1 MYVLLKQEVWLPL
14 ALEGIDMT
22 CLFVAPFQ
30 QLSLFGF
37 ELLGFRG
44 HLMDFKNNYIIKCI

>member
-1 MYVLLKQEVWLPL
+1 MKCSYVLLKQEVWLPL
-14 ALEGIDMT
+14 ALEGIDIT
-22 CLFVAPFQ
+22 CLFVAAFQ

-44 HLMDFKNNYIIKCI
+44 HLMDFKITI